1 MALSMLS
8 STTSAITTST
18 TISPRCARSTACVVM
33 RCFRALYFDFHSDM
47 QVPGSRLPK
56 VRAIA
61 SEFYDTMPH
70 YNSWWDVLIKFIT
83 RDDVGCFSRIM
94 RKPETSKLWH
104 FEQLSKK
111 QKAA

>member
-1 MALSMLS
+1 MR
-8 STTSAITTST
+8 
-18 TISPRCARSTACVVM
+18 PFDGCVVM
-33 RCFRALYFDFHSDM
+33 SYLGALYFDFHSDL